1 MSFLATKMVLI
12 ISFTR
17 KNYVIVSPPPKLSRY
32 LKNAGVPD
40 NVSFLVKNEELLK
53 KKKKHGVKF
62 KILWEKSFNDPMF
75 DNNYL
80 KTKLKFHYKKVTI
93 TSHSKVY
100 ENGSECIEL
109 PVFKSSKNCYPQTF
123 LQTF

>member
-1 MSFLATKMVLI
+1 
-12 ISFTR
+12 
-17 KNYVIVSPPPKLSRY
+17 
-32 LKNAGVPD
+32 
-40 NVSFLVKNEELLK
+40 
-53 KKKKHGVKF
+53 
-62 KILWEKSFNDPMF
+62 MF

-109 PVFKSSKNCYPQTF
+109 FVFKSSKNCYPQTF
-123 LQTF
+123 LQKFKWNMKNNKLNLSITKDLEGSSSGDSEEEDFVKILSSL

>member
-1 MSFLATKMVLI
+1 
-12 ISFTR
+12 
-17 KNYVIVSPPPKLSRY
+17 
-32 LKNAGVPD
+32 
-40 NVSFLVKNEELLK
+40 
-53 KKKKHGVKF
+53 
-62 KILWEKSFNDPMF
+62 MF